1 MTEQTTRPPQP
12 PQGSVAVRILKWA
25 GIVVGS
31 IVLLLTAV
39 LLWPGTRQWA
49 FDYGRAILAEAG
61 VQSASITGSWSE
73 MTLSEVALTD
83 DDGTWATAR
92 EIVISWSPLGLLSG
106 NIIADRIELHGGH
119 VYREPKYKPAADQA
133 DEPFAWPDLPVD
145 IDAQSLTGDVTID
158 PAVIGEAITATLNG
172 KAALTSGG
180 GNAELAVVRSDGIAG
195 EASVTARSTAD
206 LSDIEIAVN
215 AKDARV
221 AALLAGDDRLRN
233 LQVAFQAMRKDLT
246 CGGQAAISARDGAL
260 VSVGVNPDCT
270 FAVTLTDVAR
280 LLDPSAGLTGP
291 ANVTV
296 QLREDGTDKTT
307 NFVIAADLS
316 KIQSTD
322 AMLARLLPGASVN
335 GLVIVVAGGARL
347 DNLQG
352 QLAAGKIAFTG
363 NAAVGTGIRANL
375 DLNASDL
382 TVLRPDLEGQMQAR
396 VVYDTAAATPIQ
408 IEAKASNVA
417 AGGYSWRAITLSGS
431 VDPAG
436 SGLVVLKSDGGGD
449 TPIDLTVNVADAFTA
464 LKADAKGSVAGASI
478 DARATQA
485 GSAYDIAATI
495 DAQQIDKLG
504 ALAGIDVSGAL
515 KADISGRFGML
526 AGAIKLKASIS
537 RGRYGATEIGEATLE
552 ANGPLNALVIDLKGR
567 APLPPRAVDYAIAAT
582 VRDFNSAA
590 VSSLSVK
597 SGTESLSTTQPF
609 TVAFTNGVVI
619 DGLDAR
625 FFRNGAEAGRIAATA
640 SQSSNGARTSVRVT
654 SVNLEAIAG
663 LAGIA
668 PLKGTLNA
676 TAELDGGAGRASL
689 DGTIAGLRA
698 TGAAG
703 RAPPADVGFKGNW
716 NGGQFRLTATATA
729 QGLPGASADIAF
741 PLARAAD
748 GGFPSPSPNAP
759 LTGRISWTGR
769 LAPLWRLADID
780 GQDLDGD
787 ADIQATLAG
796 TISKPRF
803 DGTVTLANGVYS
815 NDLSGTRL
823 AALNLQA
830 RASDDTITV
839 TGSATDG
846 ARGSMEVNFTIRGTG
861 GIGGVSGGVSLHK
874 MQLLARDDVSGR
886 VDGSL
891 RLERNAAGPVLVG
904 ELTVLDLNASIP
916 SPGPPDLVV
925 VDVIDPAK
933 PPKPRKAAPAAAVE
947 SPAPAEVL
955 ALAVDVLIPGP
966 ARVEGR
972 GVESLW
978 RGKLDVTGDASDPR
992 LSGKLTLMRGTLAFG
1007 SRSFTLSE
1015 GEITF
1020 DGGPTIEPRIK
1031 IVATQTEADFTAS
1044 ITLSGRAAQP
1054 DLSVSSVPAA
1064 PQDEVFARLLF
1075 GRSVT
1080 NISPLEALELANSI
1094 AALSGSGSAGGV
1106 LSNLRDRFGLD
1117 VLAVDVGENGQI
1129 GVKAGTYISRNVYFE
1144 LRQGGDSAGAKG
1156 RLEIQIDENI
1166 SVETE
1171 VGADSS
1177 SSVGARYKIDY

>member
-1 MTEQTTRPPQP
+1 MAEPTTRPTTAQ
-12 PQGSVAVRILKWA
+12 QSSTALRILKWT
-25 GIVVGS
+25 GIALGS
-31 IVLLLTAV
+31 IVLLFTAI

-49 FDYGRAILAEAG
+49 FDYGRSILAEAG
-61 VQSASITGSWSE
+61 VQSTAITGSWSE
-73 MTLSEVALTD
+73 MTLTGVALTD

-106 NIIADRIELHGGH
+106 NIIADRIELRGGH
-119 VYREPKYKPAADQA
+119 LYREPSYKPAPDQV

-145 IDAQSLTGDVTID
+145 IDAQSLTGDLTID
-158 PAVIGEAITATLNG
+158 PAVSGETITATLNG
-172 KAALTSGG
+172 KAALTSAG
-180 GNAELAVVRSDGIAG
+180 GNAELAITRTDGIPG
-195 EASVTARSTAD
+195 EASVTARSTAGLD
-206 LSDIEIAVN
+206 DIEIAVN

-221 AALLAGDDRLRN
+221 AARLAGDDRLRN
-233 LQVAFQAMRKDLT
+233 LEVAFQATRKAMSCT
-246 CGGQAAISARDGAL
+246 GQAAVSARDGAL
-260 VSVGVNPDCT
+260 VTVGVNPDCT
-270 FAVTLTDVAR
+270 FAVTLPDVAK
-280 LLDPSAGLTGP
+280 LLDPSAGLVGP
-291 ANVTV
+291 ANVSV

-307 NFVIAADLS
+307 SFVIAADLS
-316 KIQSTD
+316 KVQSTD
-322 AMLARLLPGASVN
+322 AMLARLLPGASLH
-335 GLVIVVAGGARL
+335 GLVTVVAGGARL
-347 DNLQG
+347 DGLQG

-363 NAAVGTGIRANL
+363 NAAMGSGTSADL
-375 DLNASDL
+375 DVNASDL
-382 TVLRPDLEGQMQAR
+382 AVLRPDLKGQMQAR
-396 VVYDTAAATPIQ
+396 VVYDTAAATPVQ
-408 IEAKASNVA
+408 IEAKASNVV
-417 AGGYSWRAITLSGS
+417 AGSYAWRAITLNGS

-436 SGLVVLKSDGGGD
+436 SGAIVLKGDGD
-449 TPIDLTVNVADAFTA
+449 AAPIDLTVNVADAFTA
-464 LKADAKGSVAGASI
+464 LRAEAKGTIVSARIDAK
-478 DARATQA
+478 ATQVGA
-485 GSAYDIAATI
+485 AYDITATI
-495 DAQQIDKLG
+495 DAQQLETLG
-504 ALAGIDVSGAL
+504 PLAGIDVAGAL
-515 KADISGRFGML
+515 KAELSGRIGVPT
-526 AGAIKLKASIS
+526 GAITLTAAIS
-537 RGRYGATEIGEATLE
+537 RGRYGGTEIGDATLE
-552 ANGPLNALVIDLKGR
+552 ATGPLNALVIDLKGR
-567 APLPPRAVDYAIAAT
+567 APLPPRTVDYAIAAT
-582 VRDFNSAA
+582 IRDFSSAS

-597 SGTESLSTTQPF
+597 SGAEALSTTKPF
-609 TVAFTNGVVI
+609 TVAFTNGVVV

-625 FFRNGAEAGRIAATA
+625 FSRGGAEAGRIAAAA
-640 SQSSNGARTSVRVT
+640 SQGSNGAKTSVRVV
-654 SVNLEAIAG
+654 SVNLEAIAA

-689 DGTIAGLRA
+689 DGTIASLRA

-703 RAPPADVGFKGNW
+703 RAPPADITF
-716 NGGQFRLTATATA
+716 NGTWASGQFRLAATATA
-729 QGLPGASADIAF
+729 QGLPGASAEIAF

-748 GGFPSPSPNAP
+748 GGFPSPAPNAR

-780 GQDLDGD
+780 GQDLDGE
-787 ADIQATLAG
+787 ADIQATLGG

-803 DGTVTLANGVYS
+803 NGTVTLANGVYT

-830 RASDDTITV
+830 RADDDVITV
-839 TGSATDG
+839 SGSATDG
-846 ARGSMEVNFTIRGTG
+846 GRGRMEINFSIRGDG
-861 GIGGVSGGVSLHK
+861 GLGGVSGGIALHR

-891 RLERNAAGPVLVG
+891 RLERNSAGPVLVG
-904 ELTVLDLNASIP
+904 DLTVLDLSASIP
-916 SPGPPDLVV
+916 NPGPPDLVV
-925 VDVIDPAK
+925 VDVIDPAR
-933 PPKPRKAAPAAAVE
+933 PPTPGKAPAAAAVE
-947 SPAPAEVL
+947 SPAPADVL
-955 ALAVDVLIPGP
+955 ALDIDVLIPGP

-1031 IVATQTEADFTAS
+1031 LVATQTEADFTAS

-1054 DLSVSSVPAA
+1054 DLTVSSVPAA

-1106 LSNLRDRFGLD
+1106 LSGLRDRFGLD

-1129 GVKAGTYISRNVYFE
+1129 GVKAGTYISRNIYFE
-1144 LRQGGDSAGAKG
+1144 LRQGGDSAGATG